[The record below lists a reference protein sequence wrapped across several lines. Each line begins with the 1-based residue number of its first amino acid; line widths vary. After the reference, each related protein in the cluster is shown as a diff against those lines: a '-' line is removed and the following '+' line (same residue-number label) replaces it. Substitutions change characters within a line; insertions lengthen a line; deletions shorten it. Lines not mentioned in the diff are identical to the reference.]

1 MVPKLLKIVQF
12 FASFAELSK
21 KPKSIKAIYFY
32 PSERFH
38 HALSE
43 HSIFIGVR
51 ATFNKILKNKISKE
65 VLTQQK
71 FNKIHQLHTLMSFKL

>member
-1 MVPKLLKIVQF
+1 MTLKLPKIVHYLQIC
-12 FASFAELSK
+12 AGLSK

-51 ATFNKILKNKISKE
+51 ATVNKILKNKISKE
-65 VLTQQK
+65 LLTQQK
-71 FNKIHQLHTLMSFKL
+71 FNKIHQLHTLMSSKL